1 MRPSAEAA
9 ESQLSEQRET
19 DARASGSDW
28 ATNSKQPCAS
38 LASGNS
44 PDPYI
49 PRNHQDALRVDEARW
64 DLVDRPEG
72 ANVMDCKWVYGMK
85 WDGDG
90 NWLRDKARLVGKGY
104 TQQYGLDYNDTWAAV
119 TRLESVRMSAAVA
132 AKLDLVLWQVD
143 FVSAYLNSETKEDIY
158 MRQPPGYVV
167 EGQEEKVCKLV
178 HTIHGTMQG
187 GHDWFETLGKTY
199 EDLGYRSS
207 KADPCVRTIGEPGGE
222 YTITDT
228 YTTWGRTIIS

>member
-1 MRPSAEAA
+1 
-9 ESQLSEQRET
+9 
-19 DARASGSDW
+19 
-28 ATNSKQPCAS
+28 
-38 LASGNS
+38 
-44 PDPYI
+44 
-49 PRNHQDALRVDEARW
+49 
-64 DLVDRPEG
+64 
-72 ANVMDCKWVYGMK
+72 MDCKWVFGMK

-167 EGQEEKVCKLV
+167 EGRRGARGEGVQTRPYYLRNHAGRPRLV
-178 HTIHGTMQG
+178 RNTWEDVRGPWLPRIEGRSLRQD
-187 GHDWFETLGKTY
+187 DWP
-199 EDLGYRSS
+199 
-207 KADPCVRTIGEPGGE
+207 A
-222 YTITDT
+222 
-228 YTTWGRTIIS
+228 WW